1 MNSEE
6 LEQSLKTEFEI
17 YLKNISAE
25 MKQSFA
31 EFQSKMVEDQ
41 EHQRARFEEAFQSYA
56 ARFDSEHEFDGGFR
70 ESVAEHLK
78 LARDEGAKLS
88 ATAFAEA
95 EKLQPAA
102 APTTSFADMRD
113 AIADISSKDSQS
125 AILKTLVEHASAFA
139 PRGAFFI
146 IKNEHIAGWKVFGSE
161 AEDADNAI
169 REIHFPVSEDSILG
183 SAVSSK
189 AMTQGSYGANSQ
201 DDAFLS
207 PLDFGQPDRMCAI
220 PLVARGRSVAV
231 MYADHGTQGASVNV
245 EALETLVRVAGL
257 TVEMLAAAS
266 AKSDDHSSADL
277 ESVHETAHSP
287 VNSFVETP
295 QVSAFEA
302 PVQEM
307 PSVVETATVETEQFS
322 FTNDQHQTD
331 PFAAEAPVVA
341 QTFEPAFEPAFE
353 PVVQPEPAAEPAPE
367 FETNGGAMVFD
378 SGGSIEPAAPAMSE
392 PSPFD
397 RAVEPFE
404 PAGTIGGG
412 GMAQVAEPAVQISTP
427 AVPQARLSDRP
438 VDLPIEVPE
447 EERRL
452 HNDARRFAR
461 LLVSEI
467 KLYNEKKVLE
477 GRQAHDLYDRLREA
491 IDRSREMYDKRVQP
505 PVAARF
511 DYFHYELLNSL
522 ADGDTAR
529 FGEGYPGAT
538 V

>member
-1 MNSEE
+1 
-6 LEQSLKTEFEI
+6 
-17 YLKNISAE
+17 

-31 EFQSKMVEDQ
+31 EFQRKMLEDQ
-41 EHQRARFEEAFQSYA
+41 EHQRARMEEAFQGFA
-56 ARFDSEHEFDGGFR
+56 ARFESEHEFDGGFR

-95 EKLQPAA
+95 EKLDTPAA
-102 APTTSFADMRD
+102 TPTSSFADMRD

-146 IKNEHIAGWKVFGSE
+146 IKNDHIAGWKVFGSE
-161 AEDADNAI
+161 AEGSDSAI
-169 REIHFPVSEDSILG
+169 REIHFPVSADSILG
-183 SAVSSK
+183 SAVTSK
-189 AMTQGSYGANSQ
+189 AVTEGSYGANSQ
-201 DDAFLS
+201 DDAFLN
-207 PLDFGQPDRMCAI
+207 PLGFGQPDRMCAI

-231 MYADHGTQGASVNV
+231 MYADHGSQGSAVNV

-257 TVEMLAAAS
+257 TVEMLAASAAKGDDSSTAS
-266 AKSDDHSSADL
+266 GDL
-277 ESVHETAHSP
+277 ENVQSP
-287 VNSFVETP
+287 VHAPVDSYVETP
-295 QVSAFEA
+295 PVSAFEERVEEIPA
-302 PVQEM
+302 
-307 PSVVETATVETEQFS
+307 VVETSTVETDQFS
-322 FTNDQHQTD
+322 FTDNQQATD
-331 PFAAEAPVVA
+331 AFAVEAPVAVNP
-341 QTFEPAFEPAFE
+341 FEQAYEQPAE
-353 PVVQPEPAAEPAPE
+353 VQPEPAPE

-378 SGGSIEPAAPAMSE
+378 SGGSIEPAVPES
-392 PSPFD
+392 SPFD

-427 AVPQARLSDRP
+427 AAPQARLSDRP

-522 ADGDTAR
+522 ADGDAAR

>member
-1 MNSEE
+1 
-6 LEQSLKTEFEI
+6 
-17 YLKNISAE
+17 

-31 EFQSKMVEDQ
+31 EFQRKMLEDQ
-41 EHQRARFEEAFQSYA
+41 EHQRARMDEAFQGFA
-56 ARFDSEHEFDGGFR
+56 ARFESEHEFDGGFR

-95 EKLQPAA
+95 EKLDASAA
-102 APTTSFADMRD
+102 APTVSFADMRD

-146 IKNEHIAGWKVFGSE
+146 IKNDHIAGWKVFGSE
-161 AEDADNAI
+161 AEGADSAI
-169 REIHFPVSEDSILG
+169 REIHFPVSSDSILG
-183 SAVSSK
+183 SAVTSK
-189 AMTQGSYGANSQ
+189 ALTEGSYGANSQ
-201 DDAFLS
+201 DDAFLN
-207 PLDFGQPDRMCAI
+207 PLNFGQPDRMCAI

-231 MYADHGTQGASVNV
+231 MYADHGSQGSSVNV

-257 TVEMLAAAS
+257 TVEMLAASAAKGDDSSTAS
-266 AKSDDHSSADL
+266 GDL
-277 ESVHETAHSP
+277 ENVQSP
-287 VNSFVETP
+287 IHAPIDSYVETP
-295 QVSAFEA
+295 AAISAFEERVEEVPAVVETSTVETDQFSFTDNQQATDAFAVEAPFEA
-302 PVQEM
+302 PVAVN
-307 PSVVETATVETEQFS
+307 PFEQAYE
-322 FTNDQHQTD
+322 Q
-331 PFAAEAPVVA
+331 PAE
-341 QTFEPAFEPAFE
+341 
-353 PVVQPEPAAEPAPE
+353 VQPEPAPE
-367 FETNGGAMVFD
+367 YETNGGAMVFD
-378 SGGSIEPAAPAMSE
+378 SGGSIEPAVAE
-392 PSPFD
+392 GSPFD

-404 PAGTIGGG
+404 PSAPIGSGG
-412 GMAQVAEPAVQISTP
+412 SATMVAEPVVQT
-427 AVPQARLSDRP
+427 ATAATPQARLSDRP

-522 ADGDTAR
+522 ADGDAAR

>member
-6 LEQSLKTEFEI
+6 LEQSLKTEFEM

-31 EFQSKMVEDQ
+31 EFQRKMLEDQ
-41 EHQRARFEEAFQSYA
+41 EHQRARMDEAFQGFA
-56 ARFDSEHEFDGGFR
+56 ARFESEHDFDGGFR

-113 AIADISSKDSQS
+113 AIADVSSQDSQS

-146 IKNEHIAGWKVFGSE
+146 IKNEHIAGWKVFGGE
-161 AEDADNAI
+161 ADGADSTI
-169 REIHFPVSEDSILG
+169 REIHFPVSNDSILG
-183 SAVSSK
+183 SAVASK

-201 DDAFLS
+201 DDAFLN

-231 MYADHGTQGASVNV
+231 MYADHGTQGGAVNV

-257 TVEMLAAAS
+257 TVEMLAAS
-266 AKSDDHSSADL
+266 TGKSDDSTAASSDF
-277 ESVHETAHSP
+277 ESVQETAHSAA
-287 VNSFVETP
+287 NSFVETP

-302 PVQEM
+302 PVQEI
-307 PSVVETATVETEQFS
+307 PPPFETATVETEQFS
-322 FTNDQHQTD
+322 FTDNQHATD
-331 PFAAEAPVVA
+331 AFGVETPFESPVAENP
-341 QTFEPAFEPAFE
+341 FERAFEQPAE
-353 PVVQPEPAAEPAPE
+353 SQPEPAPE
-367 FETNGGAMVFD
+367 FETHGGAMVFD
-378 SGGSIEPAAPAMSE
+378 SGGSIEPAAPPARE
-392 PSPFD
+392 ASPFD

-412 GMAQVAEPAVQISTP
+412 MAPVAEPAVQMP
-427 AVPQARLSDRP
+427 AAPVPQARLSDRP

-522 ADGDTAR
+522 ADGDAAR
-529 FGEGYPGAT
+529 FGQGYPGAT